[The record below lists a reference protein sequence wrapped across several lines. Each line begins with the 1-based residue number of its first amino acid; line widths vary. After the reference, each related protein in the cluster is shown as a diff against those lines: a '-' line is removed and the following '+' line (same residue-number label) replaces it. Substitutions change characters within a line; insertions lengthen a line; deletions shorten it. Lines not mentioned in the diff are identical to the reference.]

1 MQLNGETL
9 VYGII
14 GYPVKHSK
22 SPTFQTAAFQAL
34 GINAVYVPFH
44 VKPEDL
50 QKAVEGIKALS
61 IKGVNVTVP
70 HKEEV
75 IKYVNEISEE
85 VKFIGAANTIENI
98 DGYLKAYNTDAY
110 GFIRGL
116 KELLEK
122 AGKEISE
129 LSFLV
134 LGAGG
139 ASRAIVYGLIK
150 EGAKKIYLA
159 NRTLEK
165 AEKLIFDF
173 KHLNRFIED
182 TIEPIELSKV
192 EEYLSKVNVIV
203 NTTSV
208 GLHPE
213 DKALFDYEKI
223 MKKHIVVDII
233 YKKTP
238 LLKKAEEKGC
248 LWQDGLP
255 MLLYQGARSFEIW
268 TKREAP
274 IEVMKKILEK

>member
-22 SPTFQTAAFQAL
+22 SPTFQTAAFQSL

-50 QKAVEGIKALS
+50 EKAVEGIKALS
-61 IKGVNVTVP
+61 VKGVNITIP

-122 AGKEISE
+122 AEKDISD

-139 ASRAIVYGLIK
+139 ASRAVVYGLLK
-150 EGAKKIYLA
+150 EGTKKIYLA

-165 AEKLIFDF
+165 AEKLISDF
-173 KHLNRFIED
+173 KQLNRIVEK
-182 TIEPIELSKV
+182 TIEPVRLDKV
-192 EEYLSKVNVIV
+192 EDYLDKVDVIV

-213 DKALFDYEKI
+213 DKPLFDYEKI
-223 MKKHIVVDII
+223 MKKHIIVDII

-255 MLLYQGARSFEIW
+255 MLLYQGVRSFEIW

-274 IEVMKKILEK
+274 VEVMRKILEK

>member
-1 MQLNGETL
+1 MYLNGETL

-22 SPTFQTAAFQAL
+22 SPTFQTAAFQKL

-50 QKAVEGIKALS
+50 QKAIDGIRSLS

-85 VKFIGAANTIENI
+85 VKYIGAANTIENI

-116 KELLEK
+116 KELLQQVNK
-122 AGKEISE
+122 QIPE

-139 ASRAIVYGLIK
+139 ASRAIIYGLVK

-165 AEKLIFDF
+165 AEKIISDF
-173 KHLNRFIED
+173 KQLNRFLEEI
-182 TIEPIELSKV
+182 IEPVKLHEVENYLDKV
-192 EEYLSKVNVIV
+192 DVIV

-213 DKALFDYEKI
+213 DKPLFDYEKI
-223 MKKHIVVDII
+223 MKKHIIVDII

-238 LLKKAEEKGC
+238 LIKKAEEKGC

-255 MLLYQGARSFEIW
+255 MLLYQGAKSFEIW
-268 TKREAP
+268 TKKEAP
-274 IEVMKKILEK
+274 IDVMKKILEK

>member
-1 MQLNGETL
+1 MLLNGETQ
-9 VYGII
+9 VYGIL

-22 SPTFQTAAFQAL
+22 SPTFQTAAFEAL

-50 QKAVEGIKALS
+50 QKAVEGIRALS

-75 IKYVNEISEE
+75 IRYVNEISEE
-85 VKFIGAANTIENI
+85 VKYIGAANTIENI

-110 GFIRGL
+110 GFIKGL
-116 KELLEK
+116 KELL
-122 AGKEISE
+122 SE
-129 LSFLV
+129 ANKQIPELKFLI

-139 ASRAIVYGLIK
+139 ASRAVLFGLLK
-150 EGAKKIYLA
+150 EGAPYILLA
-159 NRTLEK
+159 NRTVEK
-165 AEKLIFDF
+165 AEKIVKDF
-173 KHLNRFIED
+173 SPLNRFLSEIVK
-182 TIEPIELSKV
+182 PIPLSDV
-192 EEYLSKVNVIV
+192 EKYLEEIDVIV

-208 GLHPE
+208 GLKDE
-213 DKALFDYEKI
+213 DKPLFNYEKI

-255 MLLYQGARSFEIW
+255 MLLYQGVRSFEIW
-268 TKREAP
+268 TKRKAP
-274 IEVMKKILEK
+274 VDVMKQILQK